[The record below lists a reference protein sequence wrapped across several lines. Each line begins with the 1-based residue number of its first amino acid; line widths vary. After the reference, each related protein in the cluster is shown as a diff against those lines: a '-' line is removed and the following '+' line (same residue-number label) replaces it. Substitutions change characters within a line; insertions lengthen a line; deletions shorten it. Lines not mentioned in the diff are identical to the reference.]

1 MKEQKIDFKEMNRDN
16 NQGEIVIY
24 QTDDGDTKIDVR
36 FVDETVWLTQAQL
49 CELYQTSKSNVSEHI
64 KNIFEEGELE
74 ENSVVRKF
82 RTTADDGKTYNVTYY
97 NLDMIISLGYRIK
110 SVNRKLLTGAGSV
123 SHKQALEKAKSE
135 YRKYQEIT
143 LTPVE
148 KAYLESIKEVSKE
161 VKRR

>member
-1 MKEQKIDFKEMNRDN
+1 MSEKNKAENLGDI
-16 NQGEIVIY
+16 IIY
-24 QTDDGDTKIDVR
+24 QTDDGETQIDVK
-36 FVDETVWLTQAQL
+36 FEDETIWLTQAQL
-49 CELYQTSKSNVSEHI
+49 CELYQTSKANVSEHI
-64 KNIFEEGELE
+64 KNIFSEGELDKD
-74 ENSVVRKF
+74 SVVRKF

-110 SVNRKLLTGAGSV
+110 SVNRKLLTGSGSV